1 LHIRTI
7 PLGESKFTISSYET
21 YFDRKCIA
29 VMRVAYQAETGT
41 IWHTCP
47 TMGYFFQMAN
57 GLQDDLRYQHL
68 VHGQISLAKG
78 LKLLPVDVTLNQI
91 LEPEVAIRK
100 SVRSVF
106 SMPTHLSAQCEQ
118 HSLYVKVFDFKF
130 SIQVH
135 ELGKFETM
143 QSLAS
148 LKLGNDPT
156 PYFAIGTATVHDDE
170 DEVETGFVKHE
181 CIS

>member
-1 LHIRTI
+1 MRFKNYTFEQFLLVKVSHLMRHILI
-7 PLGESKFTISSYET
+7 E
-21 YFDRKCIA
+21 KCIA

-41 IWHTCP
+41 IGILVQRWDTFSNGERITGRPSVSTLGPRSNIAGEGAETVGGRRHNEPDPGAGGCDQEV
-47 TMGYFFQMAN
+47 YSFCLLDAN
-57 GLQDDLRYQHL
+57 TFECLSVSNILF
-68 VHGQISLAKG
+68 
-78 LKLLPVDVTLNQI
+78 TLSFLI
-91 LEPEVAIRK
+91 
-100 SVRSVF
+100 
-106 SMPTHLSAQCEQ
+106 
-118 HSLYVKVFDFKF
+118 FKF

-170 DEVETGFVKHE
+170 DESKQVP
-181 CIS
+181 